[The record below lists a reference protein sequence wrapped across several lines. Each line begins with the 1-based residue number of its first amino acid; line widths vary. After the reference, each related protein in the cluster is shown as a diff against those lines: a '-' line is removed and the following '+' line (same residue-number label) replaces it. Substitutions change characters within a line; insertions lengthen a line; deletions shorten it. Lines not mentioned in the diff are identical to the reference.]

1 MNNLST
7 QMRKAEPLYQVVE
20 NYLREL
26 ISSGNL
32 VPGDLIPAEPK
43 LAKNLKVSQGT
54 VKKAIDNLV
63 WQGLLFRHQGKGTFV
78 SRIDFN
84 NSLFKFFSY
93 GDQMGQDVRVRKQTT
108 DRHLE
113 QGSIDIRKL
122 LGVAAD
128 KELLYLERVGR
139 VEGVPAFV
147 EYSWW
152 DAALVPDLEDEQTHI
167 PDLFYAVIEEKY
179 EIPVV
184 RAEETLTA
192 EACDKFTAK
201 KLEIQVGEP
210 VVVLNRL
217 TYSTDNKVIEFRT
230 SKGRADMFSYKR
242 EIR

>member
-7 QMRKAEPLYQVVE
+7 QMRRAEPLYQVVE
-20 NYLREL
+20 NHLREL
-26 ISSGNL
+26 ISSGGL

-43 LAKNLKVSQGT
+43 LAKTLNVSQGT
-54 VKKAIDNLV
+54 VKKGIDNLV

-93 GDQMGQDVRVRKQTT
+93 GDQMGHDLRVRKQTT

-122 LGVAAD
+122 LDVSID
-128 KELLYLERVGR
+128 KELLYIERVGM

-152 DAALVPDLEDEQTHI
+152 DAALVPELEDEQTHI

-179 EIPVV
+179 EIPVI

-192 EACDKFTAK
+192 EACDKFTAE
-201 KLEIQVGEP
+201 KLEIQIGEP

-217 TYSTDNKVIEFRT
+217 TYSTDNKVIEVRT

>member
-1 MNNLST
+1 MIDLAG
-7 QMRKAEPLYQVVE
+7 QLRKAEPLYQIVE
-20 NYLREL
+20 NHLREL
-26 ISSGNL
+26 INKGGL
-32 VPGDLIPAEPK
+32 IPGDLIPAEPK
-43 LAKNLKVSQGT
+43 LAKQLNVSQGT

-63 WQGLLFRHQGKGTFV
+63 WQGLLYRHQGKGTFV

-93 GDQMGQDVRVRKQTT
+93 GDQLGHDVRVRKQTT

-122 LGVAAD
+122 LAVDA
-128 KELLYLERVGR
+128 KQELLHIERVG
-139 VEGVPAFV
+139 VVNGVPAFV

-152 DAALVPDLEDEQTHI
+152 DAQLVPGLENEDTHI
-167 PDLFYAVIEEKY
+167 PDLFYAVIEENYK
-179 EIPVV
+179 IPVI

-192 EACDKFTAK
+192 EACDQTTAD
-201 KLEIQVGEP
+201 KLEIEISTP

-217 TYSTDNKVIEFRT
+217 TYSTDNKIIEVRT

>member
-1 MNNLST
+1 
-7 QMRKAEPLYQVVE
+7 MRKAEPLYQLVE
-20 NYLREL
+20 NHLREL
-26 ISSGNL
+26 ISSGSL

-43 LAKNLKVSQGT
+43 LAKTLNVSQGT

-93 GDQMGQDVRVRKQTT
+93 GDQMGHDLRVRKQTT

-122 LGVAAD
+122 LGVTID
-128 KELLYLERVGR
+128 KELLYIERIGM

-152 DAALVPDLEDEQTHI
+152 DAELVPELEDEQTHI

-179 EIPVV
+179 EIPVI

-192 EACDKFTAK
+192 EACDEFTAD
-201 KLEIQVGEP
+201 KLEIEVGEP

-217 TYSTDNKVIEFRT
+217 TYSTDNKVIEVRT
-230 SKGRADMFSYKR
+230 SKGRADKFSYKR